1 MRALGP
7 EGAAESLPGVDSNA
21 EAVTLPLLSPPKTG
35 PLFNKSASGNL
46 CGCSVGG
53 WQRPTNIDE
62 ASLEN
67 SEDAESSKDRLPFTG
82 QSAVLN

>member
-7 EGAAESLPGVDSNA
+7 GGAAESLSGVDSNA

-62 ASLEN
+62 ASLEIPKTQ
-67 SEDAESSKDRLPFTG
+67 SRARTG
-82 QSAVLN
+82 CPSRGSQQS